1 MTKLLARSLA
11 LLAAMLASACI
22 GSETSTESS
31 DQGASPPS
39 PAIEAQTIADGLDH
53 PWSLAE
59 LPNGDLLVT
68 ERPGQLRLIRDGVLR
83 AQPIPGV
90 PAVFN
95 RNQGGLFDVR
105 LHPAFASNRQLY
117 LSYAQPCQQGAT
129 TAVARAVLEP
139 AQDTGGYRLAQV
151 EAVFSADACRDGG
164 RHFGGR
170 MAFDEEGRLYLSVGD
185 RGHRGDVQD
194 PHNHLGS
201 VVRLTDDGQPA
212 SNNPFADGQQ
222 GDPAVFTYGH
232 RNPQGMARHPETGR
246 IWTHE
251 HGPRGGDEVNRLSG
265 ADNYGWPEVTHGEE
279 YSGGRI
285 GPETAPGFV
294 APLTVWV
301 PSIAPSGMHFVDDAA
316 FPEWKGDLLVGALA
330 GQHVVRLRWN
340 REQQQLN
347 KAERLFEGQF
357 GRIRD
362 VGALSGGALYL
373 LTDSANGKLV
383 RVSGKP

>member
-1 MTKLLARSLA
+1 MTRTIARCLALFSTLLAG
-11 LLAAMLASACI
+11 ACI
-22 GSETSTESS
+22 GS
-31 DQGASPPS
+31 DASPEDAGKGAAPS
-39 PAIEAQTIADGLDH
+39 SPSLETHTVADGLDH

-68 ERPGQLRLIRDGVLR
+68 ERPGRLRLIRDGALLAEPV
-83 AQPIPGV
+83 AGTPT
-90 PAVFN
+90 VFA

-105 LHPAFASNRQLY
+105 LHPAFAKNRLVY
-117 LSYAQPCQQGAT
+117 LSYAQPCAQGAT
-129 TAVARAVLEP
+129 TAVTRARLEP
-139 AQDTGGYRLAQV
+139 ADDTGYRLTQV
-151 EAVFSADACRDGG
+151 QQIFSADACRDGG

-170 MAFDEEGRLYLSVGD
+170 MVFDKEGRLYLSVGD

-212 SNNPFADGQQ
+212 PNNPFADGQQ

-251 HGPRGGDEVNRLSG
+251 HGPRGGDEINRLSG

-316 FPEWKGDLLVGALA
+316 FPEWKGDLLVGALT

-362 VGALSGGALYL
+362 VGTLSGGALYL